1 MRNTQINIKNKLI
14 SKYLEEE
21 NKAVKVKS
29 PNINILLNRVK
40 LNQKIEARKKMF
52 FSAIASSSLILFGLI
67 IFN

>member
-1 MRNTQINIKNKLI
+1 MRNTQINIKKKLI

-40 LNQKIEARKKMF
+40 LNQKIEARKKIF

>member
-1 MRNTQINIKNKLI
+1 MRNTQINIKKKLI
-14 SKYLEEE
+14 SKYLGEE